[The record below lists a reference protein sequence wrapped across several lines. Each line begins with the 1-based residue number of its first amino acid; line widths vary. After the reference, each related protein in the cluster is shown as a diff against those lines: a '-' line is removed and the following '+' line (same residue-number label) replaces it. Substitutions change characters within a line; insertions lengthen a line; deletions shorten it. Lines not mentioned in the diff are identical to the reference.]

1 MNTLKNKKMPEMDWV
16 DSVLVSAGVD
26 DGAKPALEY
35 QILQSPEG
43 LVVSIWEPAPLT
55 PTRVSP
61 FMFKVN
67 HRVDSE
73 EEAHRVLND
82 YLAHIA

>member
-1 MNTLKNKKMPEMDWV
+1 MNTLGNKEMSEMDWV
-16 DSVLVSAGVD
+16 DSVLVSAGVND
-26 DGAKPALEY
+26 AAKPTLEY
-35 QILQSPEG
+35 KIVQSPEG
-43 LVVSIWEPAPLT
+43 LVISIWEPAPLT
-55 PTRVSP
+55 ATRVSP

-82 YLAHIA
+82 YLARIA